1 MQGTVKNN
9 FEHNAWNLP
18 EPTKCWCGL
27 LTYLTLKPFYK
38 EASYVSFNVYM
49 WGNFVLTEL

>member
-49 WGNFVLTEL
+49 WGNCVLTEL